1 MWKTALALLLSP
13 FATPGR
19 MEDVDNTAT
28 TDAAPPNSNPART
41 PARIVVELETPGD
54 SRSLFRLW
62 IDDQVVGERLT
73 AAQAYLLVDEILDR
87 ISIPPREFV
96 QCHGRVDQPK
106 AASVE
111 SSQRHERSQSGIRPL
126 CSIPISRWMSRES
139 APEPPWR
146 NAFRPSPH
154 NCRSSSNGS
163 IRRGT
168 SRATM
173 SSR

>member
-28 TDAAPPNSNPART
+28 TDAAPPDSNPART

-87 ISIPPREFV
+87 ISIPPR
-96 QCHGRVDQPK
+96 D
-106 AASVE
+106 
-111 SSQRHERSQSGIRPL
+111 
-126 CSIPISRWMSRES
+126 
-139 APEPPWR
+139 
-146 NAFRPSPH
+146 
-154 NCRSSSNGS
+154 SSN
-163 IRRGT
+163 
-168 SRATM
+168 ATAA
-173 SSR
+173 